1 FPAPET
7 KKRDG
12 RSPSPFQTSIGR
24 ILAALSRVDEL
35 ADALTALVPD
45 LLVEFVTALTG
56 DLLAAHAPDLLVKFV
71 TALAGD
77 LLAAHAP
84 DLLVEFVTALTG
96 DLLAAHA
103 TGLLDRDVSLFFRH
117 RFSLLSAGTQVSEAF
132 PSSTSSLTRC
142 PPLCPISS

>member
-1 FPAPET
+1 RSPRRIRDRTSGRPSRPPSDRSPRRTRGRTSGRPSRRPSAHRACRPPMRSSFRTWDPSASPWGIFPAPET

-56 DLLAAHAPDLLVKFV
+56 DLLAAHAPDLLVELSA
-71 TALAGD
+71 ALAGD

-84 DLLVEFVTALTG
+84 
-96 DLLAAHA
+96 
-103 TGLLDRDVSLFFRH
+103 
-117 RFSLLSAGTQVSEAF
+117 
-132 PSSTSSLTRC
+132 
-142 PPLCPISS
+142 